1 VTSYA
6 TGSVLFH
13 DGMALEDYLDAVDLR
28 EVVLPAP
35 ARRSQWVD
43 EFRAAAD
50 MQSLEGF
57 I

>member
-6 TGSVLFH
+6 TGSVPFH